1 MAQFY
6 PQFTAGEDI
15 TADKLN
21 SMLGLTA
28 WKTATESVTSSTVLQ
43 NDDEL
48 FLTVEANAT
57 YVMFMFL
64 LHDSDATAAG
74 DIKLGFSS
82 PASSTFAWGV
92 HGANT
97 SSTSSSAVTSVN
109 MTLQTTSSTVSLGGG
124 DSTGTTAF
132 IGGTLVTSGTA
143 GTFRLQWAQD
153 TSNAVAT
160 NVRIGSYMTLKRV
173 A

>member
-28 WKTATESVTSSTVLQ
+28 WKTATESVTSSTTLQ

-57 YVMFMFL
+57 YIMFMVLF
-64 LHDSDATAAG
+64 HDSDTGAAADTKIG
-74 DIKLGFSS
+74 WSA
-82 PASSTFAWGV
+82 PASATMNWGV

-97 SSTSSSAVTSVN
+97 ASTSSTAVTSVN
-109 MTLQTTSSTVSLGGG
+109 MQTRTIIEVAAFGGG
-124 DSTGTTAF
+124 DSTGTMALV
-132 IGGTLVTSGTA
+132 GGTLVTSGTA
-143 GTFRLQWAQD
+143 GTFRLQWAQE

-160 NVRIGSYMTLKRV
+160 NVRAGSYLTLKRV